1 MAKKTKL
8 LGTAS
13 TPGKAPVWSPRY
25 KRVLYLLWVGAALSW
40 TLSSCWNKED
50 TRSPDHQRHDRTE
63 AVTDSLYASDAYQTH
78 EDELYARHDLTD
90 AENEATENYAE
101 RATLA
106 NQVANIQS
114 ALSEYQLLMSSWS
127 VDTIL
132 VKGKIEWLKIQLE
145 SITRKYTQAK
155 LNDVDLWNAVI
166 SLENE
171 ISSCEERLDQ
181 IIEDKKDFDKSNRN
195 FHRDE
200 ERYEFN

>member
-1 MAKKTKL
+1 MVKKTKF

-13 TPGKAPVWSPRY
+13 TPGKAPKVSRL
-25 KRVLYLLWVGAALSW
+25 KNTLCALWFG
-40 TLSSCWNKED
+40 TLIAGTLTSCWGKED
-50 TRSPDHQRHDRTE
+50 TRTPDHKRHDRTE
-63 AVTDSLYASDAYQTH
+63 QVTDSLYASDAYQTH

-90 AENEATENYAE
+90 AENEVTENYAE

-155 LNDVDLWNAVI
+155 LDDVDLWNAVI

-171 ISSCEERLDQ
+171 ISACEEKLDQ
-181 IIEDKKDFDKSNRN
+181 ILKDKKETDKSNRN
-195 FHRDE
+195 FHRNE
-200 ERYEFN
+200 ERNEFN

>member
-1 MAKKTKL
+1 MAKKTKF

-13 TPGKAPVWSPRY
+13 TPSKAPKISRR
-25 KRVLYLLWVGAALSW
+25 KN
-40 TLSSCWNKED
+40 TLSALWFGTLIAGALTSCGGKED
-50 TRSPDHQRHDRTE
+50 TRSPDHKRHDRTE
-63 AVTDSLYASDAYQTH
+63 QVTDSLYASDAYQTH

-114 ALSEYQLLMSSWS
+114 ALNEYQLLMSSWS

-155 LNDVDLWNAVI
+155 LNDIDLWNAVI

-171 ISSCEERLDQ
+171 ISSCEEKLDQ
-181 IIEDKKDFDKSNRN
+181 ILKDKKETDKRNRD
-195 FHRDE
+195 FHRNE
-200 ERYEFN
+200 ERNQFN